1 MFCTDTDIE
10 KMLEHMPI
18 CYGFGDDLEKR
29 FEV

>member
-1 MFCTDTDIE
+1 MFCADIE

>member
-1 MFCTDTDIE
+1 MFCADIK

>member
-1 MFCTDTDIE
+1 MFCADIE

-18 CYGFGDDLEKR
+18 CYRFGDDLEKR